1 MPCHWRKLLVKCL
14 TWTWRLHALSL
25 EKAAGQVFDMD
36 LETSNKRRANNKTR
50 MTTQ

>member
-25 EKAAGQVFDMD
+25 EKVAGQVFDMD
-36 LETSNKRRANNKTR
+36 LETTCPFTGESCWSSV
-50 MTTQ
+50 